1 MAHCTGTGSG
11 NRDLEQRAMA
21 PGARDQEQWRTWL
34 WRLCRVGACR
44 WREEGGGRREEG
56 PAAYLALAAGGSGRD
71 GVWRLGAMSSGSWA
85 QVAGRDGVERLG
97 AGPLRP
103 TNGMR
108 IERP

>member
-1 MAHCTGTGSG
+1 M
-11 NRDLEQRAMA
+11 
-21 PGARDQEQWRTWL
+21 
-34 WRLCRVGACR
+34 
-44 WREEGGGRREEG
+44 EGRGRREEG
-56 PAAYLALAAGGSGRD
+56 PAAYLALAAGGSGHD
-71 GVWRLGAMSSGSWA
+71 GVWRLGATRLVVWRLGAMSSGGWA